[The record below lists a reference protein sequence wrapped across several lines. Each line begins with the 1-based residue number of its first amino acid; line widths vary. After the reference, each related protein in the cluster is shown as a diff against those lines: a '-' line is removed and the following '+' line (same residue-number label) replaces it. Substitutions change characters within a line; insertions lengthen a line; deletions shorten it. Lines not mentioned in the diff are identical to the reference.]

1 MSKGT
6 RVSNIPIP
14 IDNLSSMPKG
24 SFVVIHV
31 TTYPTC
37 GFYFSCNNILLGE
50 NNMWFD
56 KVLLDYWLLYAT
68 KHFVVVCCVVNQIK
82 TFKKWML
89 KQLGEVRSY
98 QMWWN
103 FTFIFWLFH
112 ASLILFYIHH
122 RVRVY
127 VVFFFVSNQNL
138 MCYVAFYAH
147 CLLVQSYWHCNC
159 KIIIFKLIVWTSRF
173 FC

>member
-1 MSKGT
+1 VSKGT

-31 TTYPTC
+31 TTYPIC

-56 KVLLDYWLLYAT
+56 RVLLDYWLLYVT

-89 KQLGEVRSY
+89 KTT
-98 QMWWN
+98 WW
-103 FTFIFWLFH
+103 
-112 ASLILFYIHH
+112 S
-122 RVRVY
+122 
-127 VVFFFVSNQNL
+127 
-138 MCYVAFYAH
+138 
-147 CLLVQSYWHCNC
+147 
-159 KIIIFKLIVWTSRF
+159 KIISNVVKFHLHILIVSCIF
-173 FC
+173 NFVLHSPLCKSICCNVFCFKSKFDVLCCILCMLLISPKLLTLQL